1 MKLSQAIKPISY
13 LKAHASEILRDI
25 DKNGSSY
32 VITQN
37 GTAKAI
43 VQDISS
49 YEASQNSF
57 ALLKILAISS
67 ANIRRRKYKP
77 IKAAFKDLSARIR
90 NEA

>member
-25 DKNGSSY
+25 NESGTSY

-37 GTAKAI
+37 GTAKAV

-49 YEASQNSF
+49 YEDLQNSF
-57 ALLKILAISS
+57 ALLKILAQSS
-67 ANIRRRKYKP
+67 NNIRQGKYKP
-77 IKAAFKDLSARIR
+77 IKAAFKGLSARIQ
-90 NEA
+90 NES